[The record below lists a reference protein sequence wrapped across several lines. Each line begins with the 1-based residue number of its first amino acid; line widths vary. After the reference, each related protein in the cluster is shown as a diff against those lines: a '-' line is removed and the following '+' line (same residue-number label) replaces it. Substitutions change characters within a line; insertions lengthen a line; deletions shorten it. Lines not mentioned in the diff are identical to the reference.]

1 MLERRRRLKTFV
13 TNLPLAIL
21 SLLIAGGLWF
31 YVVSGQVIEVNLDLP
46 IKPVVPDGLIV
57 VSYTP
62 KVVTLYIKAK
72 KRQIM
77 ILQKSHI
84 EVKVD
89 RGIKPGKKKIPL
101 NENHVKFPIIAG
113 NLEFRVMGRAEM
125 TLDVDSL
132 VQKKV
137 KVVLSNGLRAS
148 PDSVLVIGPARYLKN
163 LTSVLTDSVP
173 VKGNYTTISLG
184 GKLIKVI
191 PSVVKVVP

>member
-21 SLLIAGGLWF
+21 SLLIAGALWF

-62 KVVTLYIKAK
+62 KIVTLYIKAK

-89 RGIKPGKKKIPL
+89 RGTKPGKKKIPL
-101 NENHVKFPIIAG
+101 DENHVKFPIIAG

-137 KVVLSNGLRAS
+137 KVVLSNGLRAN

>member
-21 SLLIAGGLWF
+21 SLLIAGALWF

-46 IKPVVPDGLIV
+46 IKPVVPDGLTV

-62 KVVTLYIKAK
+62 EVVTLYIKAK

-101 NENHVKFPIIAG
+101 DETHVKFPIIAG

-137 KVVLSNGLRAS
+137 KVVLSNGLRAN